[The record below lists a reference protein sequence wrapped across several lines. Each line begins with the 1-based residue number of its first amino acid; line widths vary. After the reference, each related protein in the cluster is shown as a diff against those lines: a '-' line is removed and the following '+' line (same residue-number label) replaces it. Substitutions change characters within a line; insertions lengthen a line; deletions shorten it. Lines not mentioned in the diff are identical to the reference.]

1 MKRGKRL
8 SDKTIEQ
15 IKELRRQGYRI
26 KYISKLLNINKNTVV
41 KYSREV

>member
-8 SDKTIEQ
+8 SDLTIEQ

-26 KYISKLLNINKNTVV
+26 KYICKILNVNKNSVV
-41 KYSREV
+41 KYGKE

>member
-8 SDKTIEQ
+8 SEKTIQQ

-26 KYISKLLNINKNTVV
+26 KYICKLLNINKNSVD
-41 KYSREV
+41 KYCKEM